1 MWGEVG
7 LDVLE
12 EDHEALLLALRA
24 GATTGGHPAP
34 LNRGAAAAPEEG
46 AAGRRSG
53 APRGASTRPAFF
65 PPGQLTSIF
74 CDISEKGRR
83 VFAKDEK
90 ICRECRKW
98 LSR

>member
-53 APRGASTRPAFF
+53 SPVGTVPSRAILGARGRSQSGAYD
-65 PPGQLTSIF
+65 PGDG
-74 CDISEKGRR
+74 C
-83 VFAKDEK
+83 
-90 ICRECRKW
+90 
-98 LSR
+98 